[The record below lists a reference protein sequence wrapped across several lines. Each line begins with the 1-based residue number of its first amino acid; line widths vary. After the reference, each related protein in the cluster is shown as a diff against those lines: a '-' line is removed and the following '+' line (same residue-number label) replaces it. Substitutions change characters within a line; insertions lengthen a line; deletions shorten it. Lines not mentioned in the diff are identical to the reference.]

1 MVIDMK
7 RYLIVG
13 SGAAG
18 YAAAGTIRRHDPG
31 GEIVIFSAEEDG
43 YYSRPALAYY
53 LSREIN
59 KKSLYPLTKK
69 DLEKQSINLE
79 HKLITEINPE
89 EKTIIDSQQM
99 KMAYDKLL
107 LATGAVAASPEIEG
121 RSLDGVVYL
130 DSLAQTVQIIRQSKR
145 GKKALVVGGGITALE
160 IVEGLLARKMEVH
173 FLLRGSR
180 YWNRVLDQQES
191 ELILSRLAAEGVRI
205 HKNTEVK
212 ELVGRKGKLE
222 AAYLS
227 TGEKISTNLA
237 AFAIGI
243 RPRTTLASAAG
254 LTVERGVRVNQFME
268 TSRESIYAAGDVAEV
283 YDPDT
288 GNWVLDSLWPIARQH
303 GIMAG
308 KNMAGIKEPIKR
320 RSPINVTRLA
330 GLTTTI
336 IGRVGQ
342 PAPEDECQIVR
353 GESESWQLMPDAVVC
368 QNNFD
373 VNRLRLMVGKDILLG
388 ALLMGDQSLSRI
400 LEDLIMNQT
409 PITPIREQLL
419 SPGEDIRSILIN
431 YWQGNG
437 YQ

>member
-1 MVIDMK
+1 MK

-18 YAAAGTIRRHDPG
+18 YAAAGTIRRHDSS
-31 GEIVIFSAEEDG
+31 GEIIIFSAEEDG

-59 KKSLYPLTKK
+59 KKSLHPLNRT
-69 DLEKQSINLE
+69 DLEKQNINLE
-79 HKLITEINPE
+79 HRLITDINPE
-89 EKTIIDSQQM
+89 EKTIIDSKQN
-99 KMAYDKLL
+99 KMAYDRLL
-107 LATGAVAASPEIEG
+107 LATGAMAVCPEIEG
-121 RSLDGVVYL
+121 HSLDGVVYL
-130 DSLAQTVQIIRQSKR
+130 DSLAQTVEMIRKSKR
-145 GKKALVVGGGITALE
+145 GKKAIVAGGGITALE
-160 IVEGLLARKMEVH
+160 IVEGLQARNMEVH
-173 FLLRGSR
+173 FLLRGNH

-191 ELILSRLAAEGVRI
+191 ELILTRLAAEGVRI
-205 HKNTEVK
+205 HKNTEVVK
-212 ELVGRKGKLE
+212 LAGRKGKLE
-222 AAYLS
+222 EVYLS
-227 TGEKISTNLA
+227 TGEKINTNLA

-243 RPRTTLASAAG
+243 RPRTKLASAAG
-254 LTVERGVRVNQFME
+254 LTVKRGVRVNQFME
-268 TSRESIYAAGDVAEV
+268 TSCESIYAAGDVAEV
-283 YDPDT
+283 YDPNT

-303 GIMAG
+303 GIIAG

-373 VNRLRLMVGKDILLG
+373 VNRLRLMVGKEFLLG
-388 ALLMGDQSLSRI
+388 ALLIGDQSLSRI

-409 PITPIREQLL
+409 LITPIREQLI

-431 YWQGNG
+431 FWQGNG
-437 YQ
+437 QL

>member
-1 MVIDMK
+1 MK

-18 YAAAGTIRRHDPG
+18 YAAAGTIRRHDPS
-31 GEIVIFSAEEDG
+31 GEIIIFSAEEAG

-59 KKSLYPLTKK
+59 KKSLFPLNRT
-69 DLEKQSINLE
+69 DLEKQNINLE
-79 HKLITEINPE
+79 HKLITDINPE
-89 EKTIIDSQQM
+89 EKTIIDSKQM

-107 LATGAVAASPEIEG
+107 LATGAVAVSPEIEG
-121 RSLDGVVYL
+121 HSLDGVVYL
-130 DSLAQTVQIIRQSKR
+130 DSLAQTVQMIRQSKR

-160 IVEGLLARKMEVH
+160 IVEGLLARRMEVH

-205 HKNTEVK
+205 HKNTEVTK
-212 ELVGRKGKLE
+212 LDGRKGKLE

-243 RPRTTLASAAG
+243 RPRTKLASAAG
-254 LTVERGVRVNQFME
+254 LTVERGIRVNQFME

-283 YDPDT
+283 YDPNT
-288 GNWVLDSLWPIARQH
+288 GNWALDSLWPIARQH
-303 GIMAG
+303 GIIAG
-308 KNMAGIKEPIKR
+308 KNMAGIKEPIQR

-409 PITPIREQLL
+409 LITPIRDQLL

-437 YQ
+437 